1 MLNPS
6 GCFGGTSHSAGHST
20 PSIPRWGRGLAF
32 ALWVLTPSP
41 GRGATS
47 GPSPQV
53 PRRGRGDPT
62 ASLHGISDLA
72 PRASGVGIGGGIG
85 GCSGHYPSPNPL
97 QSHGMQSPRCHEHP
111 GWDLHTILRQCPAC
125 PLPKITPCPVLA
137 VFPECPKPRTG
148 LLADGTP
155 GGLPSPR
162 DLWQSH
168 PANSLLSY
176 RNERESNQETR
187 LSGGNKTRGERREA
201 RPHPH
206 GPAAPH

>member
-6 GCFGGTSHSAGHST
+6 GCFGAPRTVPGTAPRASPAGAGVWLL
-20 PSIPRWGRGLAF
+20 PFR
-32 ALWVLTPSP
+32 VLTPSP
-41 GRGATS
+41 GCGATS

-62 ASLHGISDLA
+62 ASLHGISDPV
-72 PRASGVGIGGGIG
+72 PRASGVGIRVGIRV
-85 GCSGHYPSPNPL
+85 CSGHYPSPKHL
-97 QSHGMQSPRCHEHP
+97 QSHGMRSPRCHEHP
-111 GWDLHTILRQCPAC
+111 GWDPHTILRQCPAS

-137 VFPECPKPRTG
+137 VFPKCPKPRTG
-148 LLADGTP
+148 FLANGTP
-155 GGLPSPR
+155 RGLPSPR
-162 DLWQSH
+162 DVRQSH
-168 PANSLLSY
+168 PANSLFSY
-176 RNERESNQETR
+176 RDKSESNQETR

>member
-41 GRGATS
+41 GHGATS

-72 PRASGVGIGGGIG
+72 PRASGVGIGGGNRRVLRALPQPQPA
-85 GCSGHYPSPNPL
+85 SVPWDAKPTV
-97 QSHGMQSPRCHEHP
+97 PRASRVGPTHHP
-111 GWDLHTILRQCPAC
+111 QAVPC
-125 PLPKITPCPVLA
+125 LPPTQNHPV
-137 VFPECPKPRTG
+137 PR
-148 LLADGTP
+148 
-155 GGLPSPR
+155 
-162 DLWQSH
+162 
-168 PANSLLSY
+168 
-176 RNERESNQETR
+176 
-187 LSGGNKTRGERREA
+187 A
-201 RPHPH
+201 RCVSRMPQTPH
-206 GPAAPH
+206 GAPGRRDTGRSPLSPGSVAEPPG